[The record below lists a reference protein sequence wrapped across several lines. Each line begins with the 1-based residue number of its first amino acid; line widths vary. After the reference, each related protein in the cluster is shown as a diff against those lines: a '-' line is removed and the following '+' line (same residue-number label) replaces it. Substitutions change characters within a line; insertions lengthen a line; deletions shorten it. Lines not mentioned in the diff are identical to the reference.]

1 MRQPDLS
8 VVMPCLNEERT
19 VGACIQKA
27 LSFAAQHGVEMEV
40 IVSDNGSTDKSVEIA
55 ESLGARVVSASQKG
69 YGFALMA
76 GIDNASGKYVIMGD
90 ADDSYDFSN
99 LSGIYEKLESG
110 YDLVMGNRFKG
121 GIMPGAMPFLH
132 RYLGNPVLSFIGRL
146 FFGAHIGDFHCG
158 LRGFTKNAYEQMNLR
173 TGGMEFA
180 SEMVVKS
187 SILHLKITEVPII
200 LHPDGRDRKPHLRTW
215 SDGWKHLRFM
225 MLFSPAWIFLYPGIV
240 LMCLG
245 LLGIGLL
252 NFQDLQINQVRLGI
266 STLLFAYLFI
276 ILGFQL
282 SSFFLT
288 ARMYGTYMGVFP
300 ASDSMRKIQKHV
312 SMEKGLILGSL
323 LVLLGF
329 LFAALSFLDWYQSG
343 FGDLN
348 PYHNLRLLF
357 PALTLI
363 VLGTQIIFS
372 GFLISALQIST
383 QHSRNYAG
391 NG

>member
-1 MRQPDLS
+1 
-8 VVMPCLNEERT
+8 
-19 VGACIQKA
+19 
-27 LSFAAQHGVEMEV
+27 MEV
-40 IVSDNGSTDKSVEIA
+40 IVSDNGSTDKSVAIA

-76 GIDNASGKYVIMGD
+76 GIDNAKGKYVIMGD

-99 LSGIYEKLESG
+99 LSDIYEKLESG

-146 FFGAHIGDFHCG
+146 FFSAHIGDFHCG
-158 LRGFTKNAYEQMNLR
+158 LRGFTKNAYEKMNLR

-187 SILHLKITEVPII
+187 SILGLKITEVPII

-288 ARMYGTYMGVFP
+288 ARMYGTNMGVFP
-300 ASDSMRKIQKHV
+300 ASDNMRKIQKYV
-312 SMEKGLILGSL
+312 SMEKGLILGSFL
-323 LVLLGF
+323 ILLGV
-329 LFAALSFLDWYQSG
+329 LFAALSFLDWYQTG

-363 VLGTQIIFS
+363 ILGTQIIFS

-383 QHSRNYAG
+383 QHSRNYSG
-391 NG
+391 NR